1 MTRKLRFDNEDEA
14 NILNAINDTKEQLE
28 KVVKYAKALQSDFV
42 IEDNGVIEEAEE
54 QIKMIDEYI
63 LTITDFDS

>member
-28 KVVKYAKALQSDFV
+28 KVVKYAKGLQSDFV